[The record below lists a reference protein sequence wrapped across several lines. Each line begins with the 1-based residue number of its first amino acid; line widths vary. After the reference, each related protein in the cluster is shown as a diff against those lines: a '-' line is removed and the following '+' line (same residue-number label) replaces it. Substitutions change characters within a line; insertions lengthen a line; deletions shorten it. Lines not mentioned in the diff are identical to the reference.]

1 VRARARA
8 RACVCVY
15 GPYEIKLK
23 HYEIKYWLIN
33 LY

>member
-1 VRARARA
+1 MYVCVCVCV
-8 RACVCVY
+8 CVCVY